1 MTPEETLTLLN
12 KLSEVMDKALESGDE
27 IVFDSFFEIIEILTA
42 LHYAIDFIQHIIELT
57 DPS

>member
-42 LHYAIDFIQHIIELT
+42 LHYAIDFIQQFIELT